1 MARMTMSHSWPM
13 DEAAWEIHLALYF
26 AAAFFAVAPPR
37 RQVPQD
43 RLQLLAIALPPLCCK
58 VKCTRRC
65 FAFDG
70 VADANLASFSQSC
83 SSRTGDGSKGRD
95 GLRHKADNHKIAERV
110 VGQLG
115 TEKNRRETLIGYIR
129 NISWG

>member
-1 MARMTMSHSWPM
+1 MVLPMLIWLPFRSLAVVAR
-13 DEAAWEIHLALYF
+13 
-26 AAAFFAVAPPR
+26 
-37 RQVPQD
+37 
-43 RLQLLAIALPPLCCK
+43 
-58 VKCTRRC
+58 
-65 FAFDG
+65 
-70 VADANLASFSQSC
+70 
-83 SSRTGDGSKGRD
+83 DGSKGRD